1 MTVWDR
7 LVGQRPV
14 IERLRGAV
22 ADDIGR
28 PGARAGEARAQGGG
42 MTHAWLF
49 TGPPGSGRSN
59 AAIAFA
65 AALQCEQGG
74 CGECHSCHEVEV
86 GSHPDVRV
94 TRTEKLSIG
103 VEEVRELVRLS
114 ALAPVGRRWQVMVVE
129 DADRLTDQAANALL
143 KAIEEPTERTV
154 WLLCAPTVE
163 DVLPTIRSRSRLVVL
178 STPSVAEVT
187 DFLVRTDDLPVE
199 TASYAARASQGH
211 IGRARALARDEDTR
225 RRRRE
230 VVAIPGRLR
239 SLGACLAAAAD
250 LNDLAKEE
258 ADALASVHDAR
269 EKDELDRAY
278 GVVERGR
285 RPREYAPALRELE
298 RSQKTRAKR
307 RHLDVVDRGL
317 MDLVSVYRDVLTLQ
331 LVGSTGLPAEGLV
344 NDEVRGDLVALADGS
359 TPEQN
364 LNRIQAIFD
373 AREQMLEFNVPPLLA
388 LESMMVA
395 LAGPGST
402 PTLAP

>member
-1 MTVWDR
+1 MTLQDRREAPTSGSVWDG

-14 IERLRGAV
+14 IERLRLAV
-22 ADDIGR
+22 A
-28 PGARAGEARAQGGG
+28 GA

-65 AALQCEQGG
+65 AALQCERGG
-74 CGECHSCHEVEV
+74 CGQCHSCHEVAV

-103 VEEVRELVRLS
+103 VDEVRELVRIS
-114 ALAPVGRRWQVMVVE
+114 ALAPVGRRWQVMIVE

-143 KAIEEPTERTV
+143 KAIEEPTDRTV

-163 DVLPTIRSRSRLVVL
+163 DVLPTIRSRTRLVVL
-178 STPSVAEVT
+178 STPSTEEVT
-187 DFLVRTDDLPVE
+187 DFLVRTEGLSVE
-199 TASYAARASQGH
+199 TAAYAARASQGH
-211 IGRARALARDEDTR
+211 IGRARALARDEGTR

-230 VVAIPGRLR
+230 VVAIPARLR
-239 SLGACLAAAAD
+239 SLGAAMAAAAD

-258 ADALASVHDAR
+258 ADALTTVHDQR
-269 EKDELDRAY
+269 EKDELDTAY

-285 RPREYAPALRELE
+285 RPREYAPALRDLE
-298 RSQKTRAKR
+298 KTQKTRAKR

-331 LVGSTGLPAEGLV
+331 LGSASELV
-344 NDEVRGDLVALADGS
+344 NEEVRGDVVALAHGS
-359 TPEQN
+359 EPAQT
-364 LNRIQAIFD
+364 LTRIEAVFE

-388 LESMMVA
+388 LESLMVA
-395 LAGPGST
+395 LQVRDT
-402 PTLAP
+402 